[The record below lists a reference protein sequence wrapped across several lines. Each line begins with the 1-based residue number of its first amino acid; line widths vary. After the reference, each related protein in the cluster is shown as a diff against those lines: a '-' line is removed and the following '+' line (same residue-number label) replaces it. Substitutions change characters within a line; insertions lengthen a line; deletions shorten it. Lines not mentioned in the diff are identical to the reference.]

1 MKIECTRIDRFMEVI
16 IRLVDAGMPFDASID
31 DNGIYKIRFRE
42 TVYETASK
50 VAA

>member
-1 MKIECTRIDRFMEVI
+1 MKIECARIDRFMEVI

-31 DNGIYKIRFRE
+31 DDGSYKIRLEE
-42 TVYETASK
+42 TEYEAVSK

>member
-1 MKIECTRIDRFMEVI
+1 MKIECARIDRFMEVI

-31 DNGIYKIRFRE
+31 DDGIYKIRLE
-42 TVYETASK
+42 ETAYEAVSK

>member
-1 MKIECTRIDRFMEVI
+1 MKIECARIDRFMEVI
-16 IRLVDAGMPFDASID
+16 IRLVDAGMPFEASID
-31 DNGIYKIRFRE
+31 DDGIYKIRLEE